1 MGSIQNLGKKIEFT
15 SQQKRLGKI
24 RVNIFVNFL
33 KHGFLM
39 MHNQM
44 LKGKW
49 NTKKMEDFST
59 RCVESISI
67 AIVQAMIE
75 KEDLQTKQ
83 KVSTDW
89 RELKTF

>member
-1 MGSIQNLGKKIEFT
+1 
-15 SQQKRLGKI
+15 
-24 RVNIFVNFL
+24 
-33 KHGFLM
+33 
-39 MHNQM
+39 M

-59 RCVESISI
+59 WCVESISI
-67 AIVQAMIE
+67 DIVQAMIE
-75 KEDLQTKQ
+75 KEDLETKQ